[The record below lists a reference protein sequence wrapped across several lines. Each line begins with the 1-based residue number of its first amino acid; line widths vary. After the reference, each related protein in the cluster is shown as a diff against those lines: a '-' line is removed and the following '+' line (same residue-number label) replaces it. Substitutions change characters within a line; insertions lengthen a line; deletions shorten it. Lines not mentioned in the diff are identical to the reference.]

1 MTSDLLK
8 ILIIDDNPA
17 DLNLLRRFFN
27 KIPEISIELTTVI
40 SSEEGFKQCNS
51 DKHDIIFID
60 YLLGNEN
67 GIDVIRKLKEIG
79 CKSEYILL
87 TGYGSESVVTDALR
101 AGAIDYINKSNL
113 SVQILEKTLKHVKQK
128 IVSEKKIIKTESKLS
143 YILERTYTG
152 LVTLDDQGGIID
164 ANDSYLKMIGF
175 NSAENII
182 GRSMLDWSTESC
194 KTDIITAIKEC
205 KRKGFITDL
214 ETIFDRPDGSRTY
227 VLMNALLEKEDNK
240 EKIFAVCRDITDRK
254 LYEHELKQ
262 AKIKAEE
269 ADKLKSAFLANM
281 SHEIRTPMN
290 AIIGFADLLARPDI
304 NDTERDEYLGIIKG
318 SSNNLLNLINDIIDL
333 SKIEVENITI
343 NKSKFTIREIMLDLL
358 SKYSSQKPSFIDLI
372 YDKQEKDYDISIY
385 TDPFRFKQIMD
396 NLLDNA
402 LKYTDSGFINFG
414 FSIKKDQKIEF
425 YVKDTGIGIS
435 KDKQE
440 IIFDRFRKVEDNTAK
455 LYRGTGLGLTISK
468 SLAELLDGKIWV
480 ESELEEGSL
489 FKFTLP
495 YKEEQLTS
503 PVDTSTLTNIDIDEL
518 SWKNRKVLIVEDED
532 LNFLF
537 LEKLLITT
545 GVEIL
550 RASTGIEA
558 IEKVKK
564 QKGID
569 LILMDIKLPEM
580 DGLTATS
587 EIKKIDSEIPVIA
600 QTAYAMKGD
609 REEILE
615 AGCTDYIAKPIKVDT
630 LLAKLK
636 HYL

>member
-1 MTSDLLK
+1 MPKDLLK
-8 ILIIDDNPA
+8 ILLIDDNPA

-27 KIPEISIELTTVI
+27 KIPEITIELTTVV

-51 DKHDIIFID
+51 VKHDIVFVD

-67 GIDVIRKLKEIG
+67 GVDVIKKFKEIG

-101 AGAIDYINKSNL
+101 AGASDYINKSNL
-113 SVQILEKTLKHVKQK
+113 SVQILEKTLRHVKQK
-128 IVSEKKIIKTESKLS
+128 ILSEQKIKKTESKLS
-143 YILERTYTG
+143 YILEQTYIG
-152 LVTLDDQGGIID
+152 LATLDSEDNIID
-164 ANDSYLKMIGF
+164 ANGPYLKMVGF
-175 NSAENII
+175 SSVENII
-182 GRSMLDWSTESC
+182 GRPMLDWSANSC
-194 KTDIITAIKEC
+194 KKDINDAWIQCRNE
-205 KRKGFITDL
+205 GFISDF
-214 ETIFDRPDGSRTY
+214 EIIFDKPNGDRTY
-227 VLMNALLEKEDNK
+227 VLINALLEKEDDI

-290 AIIGFADLLARPDI
+290 AIVGFADLLARPDLSDSEKKQYI
-304 NDTERDEYLGIIKG
+304 GIIKG

-333 SKIEVENITI
+333 SKIEVEKISIKKTE
-343 NKSKFTIREIMLDLL
+343 FEVREVMLDLL
-358 SKYSSQKPSFIDLI
+358 SKYSSQKPSCIDLV
-372 YDKQEKDYDISIY
+372 YDQQEKDYDIRIF

-396 NLLDNA
+396 NLLNNA
-402 LKYTDSGFINFG
+402 LKFTNSGFISFG
-414 FSIKKDQKIEF
+414 FSIKNDQKIEF

-435 KDKQE
+435 KDKQG
-440 IIFDRFRKVEDNTAK
+440 IIFERFRKVEDNNAK

-468 SLAELLDGKIWV
+468 SLTELLDGKIWV
-480 ESELEEGSL
+480 ESELKKGSN
-489 FKFTLP
+489 FKFAIP
-495 YKEEQLTS
+495 YNKKQFTITTS
-503 PVDTSTLTNIDIDEL
+503 DSVLTNIDIKEL
-518 SWKNRKVLIVEDED
+518 SWKNQKILIVEDED

-537 LEKLLITT
+537 LEKLLNTT
-545 GVEIL
+545 GLEII

-558 IEKVKK
+558 IEKVRKHK
-564 QKGID
+564 AID

-580 DGLTATS
+580 DGLTATR
-587 EIKKIDSEIPVIA
+587 EIKKIDSKIPVIA

-609 REEILE
+609 KEEILQ
-615 AGCTDYIAKPIKVDT
+615 AGCIDYIAKPIKVDN
-630 LLAKLK
+630 LLAILK

>member
-17 DLNLLRRFFN
+17 DLNLLRRFFE
-27 KIPEISIELTTVI
+27 KIPETTIELNTVI
-40 SSEEGFKQCNS
+40 SSEEGFKQCNLV
-51 DKHDIIFID
+51 KHDIIFVD

-67 GIDVIRKLKEIG
+67 GIDVIKKFKEIG

-101 AGAIDYINKSNL
+101 AGASDYINKSNL
-113 SVQILEKTLKHVKQK
+113 SVQILEKTLRHVKQK
-128 IVSEKKIIKTESKLS
+128 IISDEKIKKTESKLS

-152 LVTLDDQGGIID
+152 LATLDSEGNIID
-164 ANDSYLKMIGF
+164 ANDPYLKMVGF
-175 NSAENII
+175 NSVENII
-182 GRSMLDWSTESC
+182 GRPMHDWSADSC
-194 KTDIITAIKEC
+194 KKDIIDAWNKC
-205 KRKGFITDL
+205 KSEGFIADF
-214 ETIFDRPDGSRTY
+214 EIIFDKPDGNRTY
-227 VLMNALLEKEDNK
+227 VLINALLEKEDDK
-240 EKIFAVCRDITDRK
+240 EKIFAVCRDITDQK
-254 LYEHELKQ
+254 LYEHDLKQ

-290 AIIGFADLLARPDI
+290 AIVGFADLLAKNNIRDK
-304 NDTERDEYLGIIKG
+304 ERDEYLGIIKG

-333 SKIEVENITI
+333 SKIEIEEVSIKKI
-343 NKSKFTIREIMLDLL
+343 DFTIREVMLDLL
-358 SKYSSQKPSFIDLI
+358 SKYSNQKPSCIDMV
-372 YDKQEKDYDISIY
+372 YDKQEKDYDIRIFS
-385 TDPFRFKQIMD
+385 DPFRFKQIMN
-396 NLLDNA
+396 NLLNNA
-402 LKYTDSGFINFG
+402 IKFTDSGFINFG
-414 FSIKKDQKIEF
+414 FTIKKDQKIEF

-440 IIFDRFRKVEDNTAK
+440 IIFERFRKVEDNNAK

-468 SLAELLDGKIWV
+468 SLTELLDGEIWV
-480 ESELEEGSL
+480 ESKLKKGSI

-495 YKEEQLTS
+495 YQEKQYTAS
-503 PVDTSTLTNIDIDEL
+503 VDDSALTNINIKEL
-518 SWKNRKVLIVEDED
+518 FWKNRKVLIVEDED

-545 GVEIL
+545 GIEIL
-550 RASTGIEA
+550 RANTGIEA
-558 IEKVKK
+558 IEKVRKHS
-564 QKGID
+564 GID
-569 LILMDIKLPEM
+569 LVLMDIKLPEM
-580 DGLTATS
+580 DGLTATR
-587 EIKKIDSEIPVIA
+587 EIKKINSKIPIIA

-636 HYL
+636 HYF